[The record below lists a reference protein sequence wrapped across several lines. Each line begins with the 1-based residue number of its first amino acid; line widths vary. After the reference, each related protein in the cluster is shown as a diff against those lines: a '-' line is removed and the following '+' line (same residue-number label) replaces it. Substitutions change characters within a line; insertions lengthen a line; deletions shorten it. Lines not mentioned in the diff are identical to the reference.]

1 MLSISSSMD
10 AFLSIHVA
18 IPAITTAFTTEH
30 FKNQRVCWWCRSQVD
45 SQLAEMQSLA
55 RRLKLLLASL
65 GLMDEARG
73 VSRTFRLKEAV

>member
-1 MLSISSSMD
+1 M
-10 AFLSIHVA
+10 
-18 IPAITTAFTTEH
+18 
-30 FKNQRVCWWCRSQVD
+30 D